1 MLCEG
6 ETLILPSFYSN
17 SAGEKLLLARG
28 CFVKT
33 FSEQRKGSLCYWK
46 HWILLLQLSYVS
58 DQTQLWRDSHPSRKP
73 RSYTIFPRMVLRV
86 SCSSLEFPPAVI
98 LHAAISSTVR
108 EGDGGASR
116 PPCMTNELYQLP
128 PPCPV
133 SIPRHDEFHF
143 LDRAWNTHTHTLP
156 DLGEPINLEMKGCWR
171 EVWSLWDL
179 NLFSWEKICR
189 SVWGLNLIW
198 VQWFVLKR

>member
-128 PPCPV
+128 PPPAQ
-133 SIPRHDEFHF
+133 SAF
-143 LDRAWNTHTHTLP
+143 LAMMNSTSWIELETHTHIHFLIWGNQSIWRWRAVGVKF
-156 DLGEPINLEMKGCWR
+156 DLFGTWICSAERKSVGQF
-171 EVWSLWDL
+171 EVW
-179 NLFSWEKICR
+179 I
-189 SVWGLNLIW
+189 
-198 VQWFVLKR
+198 